1 MKILHTSDWHLGHR
15 LYERERRDEQ
25 KLALEWLCGF
35 IDREGVEIL
44 IVAGDIFDL
53 ANPPNYAREQY
64 YDFLGQ
70 LKNTSCRQVII
81 IGGNHDS
88 PSMLDAPA
96 VLFRYFNIHVV
107 GAISDSPSD
116 QIVPLHDSGGQAIG
130 WVAAVPFLRDRDLRY
145 SIAGQTP
152 GEREQKLQ
160 EGIRDYYRLMA
171 EELASKTGQNNQLLI
186 ATGHLYARGAQT
198 ASKQD
203 NIYIGSRENI
213 LAEQFPEIFD
223 YVALGHIHRPQK
235 VGGQDRIRYSGS
247 LIPLDFSE
255 TGDQKSVVVIDYDVG
270 SPLKIQLV
278 EVPVFRRLKSVAGTL
293 NEVEQKLKRFLA
305 KRQLAEHEPL
315 EPWLEIR
322 IQTDKPIPSLADRIQ
337 QLIDGRPADVLAIRL
352 ERTPV
357 QEGGDKSEVLPQL
370 DELDPEQVFVKLIS
384 GHDGQLPENGEELI
398 DSFRALR
405 DWHSQQKVLLD

>member
-1 MKILHTSDWHLGHR
+1 M
-15 LYERERRDEQ
+15 YERERRDEQ

-160 EGIRDYYRLMA
+160 EGISDYYRLMA
-171 EELASKTGQNNQLLI
+171 EELASKSGQNNQLLI

>member
-1 MKILHTSDWHLGHR
+1 MGHR

-25 KLALEWLCGF
+25 KLALEWLYDF

-70 LKNTSCRQVII
+70 LKTTSCRQVVIV
-81 IGGNHDS
+81 GGNHDS

-96 VLFRYFNIHVV
+96 SLFRYFNIHVV
-107 GAISDSPSD
+107 GAISETPSD
-116 QIVPLHDSGGQAIG
+116 QIVPLYDTGGQIVG

-160 EGIRDYYRLMA
+160 EGISEYYRLMA
-171 EELASKTGQNNQLLI
+171 EELASKSDSTNRLLI

-223 YVALGHIHRPQK
+223 YIALGHIHRPQK

-247 LIPLDFSE
+247 MIPLDFSE
-255 TGDQKSVVVIDYDVG
+255 TGDQKSVVVIDYDMD
-270 SPLKIQLV
+270 SDLKIRPI
-278 EVPVFRRLKSVAGTL
+278 EVPIFRRLKTVAGTL
-293 NEVEQKLKRFLA
+293 NEVEQKLKQFLA
-305 KRQLAEHEPL
+305 KRQLAEYEPL

-322 IQTDKPIPSLADRIQ
+322 VQTDKPIPGLADRIH
-337 QLIDGRPADVLAIRL
+337 QLIDGRPAEVLAIRL
-352 ERTPV
+352 ERTHA
-357 QEGGDKSEVLPQL
+357 EAGGVETEVFPQL
-370 DELDPEQVFVKLIS
+370 DELDPEQVFLKLIS

-405 DWHSQQKVLLD
+405 DWHSQQKALLD